1 MKPQYTLLA
10 LVCGA
15 LVFTAC
21 GPSDEGPP
29 TGSIEGSV
37 ALEGGAGP
45 EGILVDIQAGDR
57 RTRTDSEGAF
67 VFNDLQP
74 GDYVLD
80 ISESGYVSRR
90 TTVQVDP
97 EDTTELDITLEQVNE
112 PPRLNDVSLDP
123 ETVEPGE
130 VATLNVTASDP
141 NPDDLTYEFSA
152 TGGFAVEESAG
163 GEASIQAPDTFGIRG
178 SVTVVVRDP
187 DGRSDRERLSIAT
200 SQNRPPVVNSV
211 SVNPPTLKPEAT
223 GTLQASIAD
232 PDGDTLSIEWDA
244 PAGWSLGSPESE
256 TTDITAPNRAGR
268 DAIVELTV
276 TDEHGASVESA
287 IAVSTARNGG
297 PTISSLTA
305 NPPTVQAG
313 GTMELSLAVE
323 DPEEG
328 PLSYQWAAPS
338 GWSLD
343 DRFAA
348 KPTLTAPDTPAETA
362 TIGVTVSDFRG
373 ATANASIVVSTR
385 RNRAPIIENILPET
399 SRLSRGGTA
408 DVTVSAR
415 DPEGDSLS
423 YQWSLD
429 QPTWNVQGSGNTA
442 TVTAPEFDGR
452 STVLTVTA
460 TDSRGASSF
469 GSISLSTEP
478 NRNPVISSMFADQ
491 NPIPRSG
498 QTSVQVNASD
508 PNGDGLSY
516 NWSVSESGWGIT
528 GSGSEVTV
536 TGPQQPSATAI
547 VTVDVTDS
555 VGATTS
561 ASILVGTVAND
572 APTITSLPPSPTP
585 LPVGRG
591 PDATFTYT
599 PTATD
604 PDDPAST
611 LTWSLKTNPTTSAS
625 IDSSTGQVSW
635 KTDHNTFETN
645 VVIEVSVSD
654 GRSTASQTFTV
665 PVDDLRFQQDGANW
679 FGEDYPAF
687 GLFDSDSRSDFAASE
702 RPGDTL
708 RYVLSDTGYSNYQ
721 SVSRSSSAGF
731 ASCAFNRA
739 GDVDA
744 DGDADVLTVCNE
756 DGTGSNRIKILTW
769 TNTGSSFQP
778 GSTFDT
784 GINSRARDVRATD
797 LDNDSGV
804 ELVVATLADDLL
816 VIDNDAAG
824 NLSVSQTVSPPPP
837 SGATSGFAIRRL
849 RIADVD
855 NDPELE
861 VVTLETYGSGSN
873 TQTRAS
879 VYSFSTS
886 GSLGATQNTTTPLQR
901 NPRKMNL
908 ADLDGDGAA
917 DIVVKTDADANGEIA
932 VESYL
937 NDGSGQF
944 TQTGSIES
952 SALCNNT
959 TARGIAVGDFDD
971 DGLSD
976 VAVGDGCAGR
986 AHIAFGDGTGQF
998 DAFIALDQSPDLL
1011 SFPPLF
1017 IATGSFDGDGI
1028 DDLFISDYFD
1038 FSFYY

>member
-1 MKPQYTLLA
+1 MKLQHPLLT
-10 LVCGA
+10 LVCAA
-15 LVFTAC
+15 LLVTGC
-21 GPSDEGPP
+21 GPTDEGPP

-37 ALEGGAGP
+37 SLEGQAGP

-57 RTRTDSEGAF
+57 RTRTDGEGAF
-67 VFNDLQP
+67 VFNDLRP
-74 GDYVLD
+74 GNYVLD

-90 TTVQVDP
+90 TTVQVEP
-97 EDTTELDITLEQVNE
+97 EDTTQVDITLQQVNE
-112 PPRLNDVSLDP
+112 PPRLDDISLDP
-123 ETVEPGE
+123 ETVDPDE
-130 VATLNVTASDP
+130 VATLSVTASDP
-141 NPDDLTYEFSA
+141 NPDELTYEFRA
-152 TGGFAVEESAG
+152 TGGFTVQQSTG
-163 GEASIQAPDTFGIRG
+163 DEASIQAPETFGTRG

-200 SQNRPPVVNSV
+200 SRNRPPVINSV
-211 SVNPPTLKPEAT
+211 SADPPTLQPEAT

-232 PDGDTLSIEWDA
+232 PDQDALSIEWDA
-244 PAGWSLGSPESE
+244 PSGWSLASPESE

-276 TDEHGASVESA
+276 TDEHGASVTSA
-287 IAVSTARNGG
+287 IAVSTARNRG

-305 NPPTVQAG
+305 NPPTVRAG
-313 GTMELSLAVE
+313 GTMELNLAAE
-323 DPEEG
+323 DPEQR
-328 PLSYQWAAPS
+328 PLTYQWTAPP
-338 GWSLD
+338 GWSLSD
-343 DRFAA
+343 QTVAD
-348 KPTLTAPDTPAETA
+348 PTLTAPDTPGDTA
-362 TIGVTVSDFRG
+362 TIGVMVTDFRG
-373 ATANASIVVSTR
+373 ATASASIVVSTR
-385 RNRAPIIENILPET
+385 PNRAPIIDSILPET
-399 SRLSRGGTA
+399 SRLSRGGTTE
-408 DVTVSAR
+408 VSVSAR
-415 DPEGDSLS
+415 DPEGDSLT

-429 QPTWNVQGSGNTA
+429 QASWSVQGSGATA
-442 TVTAPEFDGR
+442 TVTAPDFEGR
-452 STVLTVTA
+452 STVVMVTV
-460 TDSRGASSF
+460 TDSRGATST
-469 GSISLSTEP
+469 GAISLSTEP
-478 NRNPVISSMFADQ
+478 NRRPVISSIFAAQ
-491 NPIPRSG
+491 NPIPRGG

-508 PNGDGLSY
+508 PNTDGLSY
-516 NWSVSESGWGIT
+516 TWSVSESGWGIV

-536 TGPQQPSATAI
+536 TGPQSASSTAV

-555 VGATTS
+555 VGAATS
-561 ASILVGTVAND
+561 ASILVGTAAND
-572 APTITSLPPSPTP
+572 APEITSLPPSPTP

-599 PTATD
+599 PAATD
-604 PDDPAST
+604 PDDPASS
-611 LTWSLKTNPTTSAS
+611 LTWSLRTNPTTSAS
-625 IDSSTGQVSW
+625 IDSSTGQISW
-635 KTDHNTFETN
+635 KTDHNAFESN
-645 VVIEVSVSD
+645 VVFELSVSD

-687 GLFDSDSRSDFAASE
+687 GFFDGDSRSDFAASE

-708 RYVLSDTGYSNYQ
+708 RYVLSDIGYSNYQ
-721 SVSRSSSAGF
+721 SVSRSSSTGF

-739 GDVDA
+739 GDVDT

-756 DGTGSNRIKILTW
+756 DGTASNRIKVLTW
-769 TNTGSSFQP
+769 TNTGSGFQP

-784 GINSRARDVRATD
+784 GVNSRARDVRATD
-797 LDNDSGV
+797 LDNDSAV
-804 ELVVATLADDLL
+804 ELVVATRADDLL
-816 VIDNDAAG
+816 VIQNDAAG
-824 NLSVSQTVSPPPP
+824 NLSVAQTVSPPPP

-879 VYSFSTS
+879 VYSFDAS
-886 GSLGATQNTTTPLQR
+886 GTLGSPQNSTTPLRR

-908 ADLDGDGAA
+908 ADLDGNGSA

-952 SALCNNT
+952 SALCNNSA
-959 TARGIAVGDFDD
+959 ARGIAVGDFDD
-971 DGLSD
+971 DGLTD
-976 VAVGDGCAGR
+976 VAVGDGCTGR
-986 AHIAFGDGTGQF
+986 AHIAFGDGTGLF
-998 DAFIALDQSPDLL
+998 DAFVALDQSPDLL

-1017 IATGSFDGDGI
+1017 IATGAFDDDGV
-1028 DDLFISDYFD
+1028 DDLFVSDYFD